1 MMRRARLV
9 SIGSAV
15 IAVLLGWLAASSP
28 VAFAETD
35 SRQAMDVIVVDS
47 SSVRES
53 EQAIPLTLSLIG
65 LLATQQDGSKVVF
78 IDTDGPGEAIGPFA
92 ASDSD
97 FANIQSEIA
106 KRLGAESSYAPQSI
120 VEALDEAR
128 SILSAHGAPAGSSIY
143 VAMGGNVDFAFDEL
157 SYTVAPLVN
166 GIANHGWTING
177 LSLQADD
184 RRAAQFLD
192 AISRPTGGSV
202 FSLSS
207 GTDLKPL
214 GDHIV
219 GFGAASSVEEFASK
233 TLVDAPLTSSR
244 IPIMPGTEETTLYFF
259 KDSPA
264 GSFQLV
270 NPFGELVPNV
280 DGVTSQVV
288 ESENLAIWRLV
299 NPVAGN
305 WKVET
310 VGVEGR
316 ISVWG
321 HAANRYDLILR
332 AISPMPIGEPN
343 TLVAYAAQEGRTA
356 VMKGVRMFANITSP
370 DSSVKSHEMFDD
382 GTRGDSRAGDG
393 YYSVVLPSLDMAGSY
408 AVTLSLRWP
417 GFDHEISSDHA
428 FEAQPLPAFYVETG
442 QVRDLV
448 PGEATNIG
456 TVFVHLD
463 GGPYAIDPSAI
474 EIGLAAST
482 ENPGTLELVPH
493 RLYGDGSAWQFDMLF
508 TPSDFG
514 SHTLQFSLSIEY
526 DGRTYTEPSSSIAIS
541 TMPSVSP
548 PVSIVAAAVEPKP
561 ASAVPPPAD
570 PAPAVTTTVLVTSVA
585 APPAPQPQAQPQAA
599 FPWLIVAILVAVAV
613 PVAAAVAYFLTR
625 PKPYG
630 YIYTE
635 SDDELVDFA
644 NLERRPIFRFFYR
657 GLIRGSEL
665 NIPGLEGLVF
675 HFMKDRID
683 VKSFDEQS
691 TVRVNNQPLIDS
703 ATISD
708 KTWIG
713 TGGKLYTF
721 LNSPPPAEPAGA
733 D

>member
-1 MMRRARLV
+1 MRRARLV

-15 IAVLLGWLAASSP
+15 IAVLLGWLATSSP

-97 FANIQSEIA
+97 FASIRSEIA
-106 KRLGAESSYAPQSI
+106 KRLGAESSYASQSI

-128 SILSAHGAPAGSSIY
+128 SALSAHGAPTGSSIY
-143 VAMGGNVDFAFDEL
+143 VAMGGNADFAFDEL
-157 SYTVAPLVN
+157 SYTVAPLAN
-166 GIANHGWTING
+166 GITNQGWTING

-192 AISRPTGGSV
+192 AISRPTGGRV

-214 GDHIV
+214 GDHII

-259 KDSPA
+259 KDGPA

-270 NPFGELVPNV
+270 NPFGELAPNV

-448 PGEATNIG
+448 PGEPTNIG

-482 ENPGTLELVPH
+482 EKPGMLELVPH

-514 SHTLQFSLSIEY
+514 SHTLQFSLSIDY

-541 TMPSVSP
+541 TMPSVLP
-548 PVSIVAAAVEPKP
+548 PVSIAPAAVEPKP
-561 ASAVPPPAD
+561 VSVAPPPAD
-570 PAPAVTTTVLVTSVA
+570 PAPAAATTVLVTSVA
-585 APPAPQPQAQPQAA
+585 APPVPQPQAQPQAA
-599 FPWLIVAILVAVAV
+599 FPWLVVAILVAVAV
-613 PVAAAVAYFLTR
+613 PIAAAVAYFLTR

-635 SDDELVDFA
+635 TDDELVDFS

-683 VKSFDEQS
+683 VKSFNENS

>member
-1 MMRRARLV
+1 MMGRARLV

-15 IAVLLGWLAASSP
+15 IAVLLGWLVASP
-28 VAFAETD
+28 PAAFAETD
-35 SRQAMDVIVVDS
+35 SPQGMDVIVVDS
-47 SSVRES
+47 SSVRAS

-78 IDTDGPGEAIGPFA
+78 IDTDWPGRAIGPFA

-97 FANIQSEIA
+97 FASIRSEIA
-106 KRLGAESSYAPQSI
+106 GRLGAERSYASQSI

-128 SILSAHGAPAGSSIY
+128 STLSTHGAPAGSSIY
-143 VAMGGNVDFAFDEL
+143 VALGGGDDFAFDEL

-166 GIANHGWTING
+166 GIANQGWTIHG
-177 LSLQADD
+177 LSINAGDQ
-184 RRAAQFLD
+184 RSAQFLD

-202 FSLSS
+202 FSLLS
-207 GTDLKPL
+207 GVDLKPL
-214 GDHIV
+214 GDHII
-219 GFGAASSVEEFASK
+219 GFGAAGSVEEFAAK
-233 TLVDAPLTSSR
+233 TLADAPLTSSR

-280 DGVTSQVV
+280 NGVTSQVV
-288 ESENLAIWRLV
+288 ETDNLAIWRLV

-321 HAANRYDLILR
+321 HAGDRFDLILR
-332 AISPMPIGEPN
+332 IPSPMPTGEPN
-343 TLVAYAAQEGRTA
+343 TIVGYLAQDGRTA
-356 VMKGVRMFANITSP
+356 ALKGFRMFANITSP
-370 DSSVKSHEMFDD
+370 DSSVQSYELFDN

-393 YYSVVLPSLDMAGSY
+393 YYSAILPPLEIAGFY
-408 AVTLSLRWP
+408 AVTLSLRWL

-428 FEAQPLPAFYVETG
+428 FEARPFPAFHVETG

-456 TVFVHLD
+456 TVSVHLE
-463 GGPYAIDPSAI
+463 GGPYAIDPSDI
-474 EIGLAAST
+474 EIGLATTT
-482 ENPGTLELVPH
+482 ENPGMLELVPH

-514 SHTLQFSLSIEY
+514 SETLQFSLSIEY
-526 DGRTYTEPSSSIAIS
+526 GGRTFTEPSSSIAIS
-541 TMPSVSP
+541 TVASESP
-548 PVSIVAAAVEPKP
+548 PVSIVAAAVEPQ
-561 ASAVPPPAD
+561 
-570 PAPAVTTTVLVTSVA
+570 PAPAVLA
-585 APPAPQPQAQPQAA
+585 APAPAASNVPVAGVAVPPAPQAA
-599 FPWLIVAILVAVAV
+599 FPWLVVAVLVAVAV
-613 PVAAAVAYFLTR
+613 PIAAGVVYFLTR

-635 SDDELVDFA
+635 SDDELVDFS

-665 NIPGLEGLVF
+665 NIPGFEGLVF

-683 VKSFDEQS
+683 VKSFGEHS

-713 TGGKLYTF
+713 TEGNLYTF

>member
-1 MMRRARLV
+1 MSRSRL
-9 SIGSAV
+9 
-15 IAVLLGWLAASSP
+15 
-28 VAFAETD
+28 F
-35 SRQAMDVIVVDS
+35 
-47 SSVRES
+47 
-53 EQAIPLTLSLIG
+53 PLTLSLIG

-78 IDTDGPGEAIGPFA
+78 IDTDEPGEAIGPFA

-97 FANIQSEIA
+97 FASIRSEILA
-106 KRLGAESSYAPQSI
+106 RLGANSSYEPQSI

-128 SILSAHGAPAGSSIY
+128 STLSTYGAPAGSSIY
-143 VAMGGNVDFAFDEL
+143 VALGGGDDFAFDEL

-166 GIANHGWTING
+166 GIANQGWTVNG
-177 LSLQADD
+177 LSLHAGDQ
-184 RRAAQFLD
+184 RSAQFLD

-207 GTDLKPL
+207 GVDLKPL
-214 GDHIV
+214 GDHII
-219 GFGAASSVEEFASK
+219 GFGAAGSVKEFASK

-244 IPIMPGTEETTLYFF
+244 IPIMPGTEETTLYFL

-270 NPFGELVPNV
+270 NPLGELVPNV

-288 ESENLAIWRLV
+288 ETENLAIWRLL

-321 HAANRYDLILR
+321 HAADRYDLILR
-332 AISPMPIGEPN
+332 TPSPMPTGEPN
-343 TLVAYAAQEGRTA
+343 TLVAYLAQDGRTA
-356 VMKGVRMFANITSP
+356 ALKGVRMFANITSP
-370 DSSVKSHEMFDD
+370 DSSMTSYELFDD
-382 GTRGDSRAGDG
+382 GTRGDSQAGDG
-393 YYSVVLPSLDMAGSY
+393 YYSAILPPLEIVGFY
-408 AVTLSLRWP
+408 AVTLNLRWL
-417 GFDHEISSDHA
+417 GFDNEISSDYLI
-428 FEAQPLPAFYVETG
+428 EARPFPAFHVETG
-442 QVRDLV
+442 QVRELV

-456 TVFVHLD
+456 TVSVHLD
-463 GGPYAIDPSAI
+463 GGPYSIDPSAI
-474 EIGLAAST
+474 EIGLATSA
-482 ENPGTLELVPH
+482 ENSGMLELVPH

-514 SHTLQFSLSIEY
+514 SETLQFSLSLEY
-526 DGRTYTEPSSSIAIS
+526 GGRTFTEPSSSIAIS
-541 TMPSVSP
+541 TVASVSP
-548 PVSIVAAAVEPKP
+548 PVSIVPAAVEPQP
-561 ASAVPPPAD
+561 ASVVS
-570 PAPAVTTTVLVTSVA
+570 APAASNVPVA
-585 APPAPQPQAQPQAA
+585 GVALSPVPQGA
-599 FPWLIVAILVAVAV
+599 FPWLVVAILVAVAV
-613 PVAAAVAYFLTR
+613 PIAAGVAYFLTR

-635 SDDELVDFA
+635 SDDELVDFS

-665 NIPGLEGLVF
+665 NIPGFEGLVF

-683 VKSFDEQS
+683 VKSFGEHS

-713 TGGKLYTF
+713 TEGKLYTF